1 MEIALALLAA
11 LALFVGYHAYKK
23 YVARRAEESEPVIYE
38 EVLPEVVPGEPKEV
52 LPEVWPPEPE
62 EVEITTDSPMAPPS
76 EEIYEAREAAK
87 KPIKKPKIKIAK

>member
-23 YVARRAEESEPVIYE
+23 YAVRRNEESEPVIDK
-38 EVLPEVVPGEPKEV
+38 EVV
-52 LPEVWPPEPE
+52 PEVWPPEHEIE
-62 EVEITTDSPMAPPS
+62 EVEITGVSPMAPPS

>member
-38 EVLPEVVPGEPKEV
+38 EV

>member
-23 YVARRAEESEPVIYE
+23 YTDRRNEESEPVID
-38 EVLPEVVPGEPKEV
+38 KEV
-52 LPEVWPPEPE
+52 APEVWPPEPE
-62 EVEITTDSPMAPPS
+62 IEEVEITGVSPMAPPS